1 MVVISAVQ
9 KDFQPSTFRYIV
21 RSTFR
26 STFYLNLK
34 KKKKQKKNLNF
45 EGLVKERQL
54 SNLLCALN
62 SYCNG

>member
-1 MVVISAVQ
+1 MTTLCKSRRSASLGFVGASVPTGPFVLCWAPP
-9 KDFQPSTFRYIV
+9 K
-21 RSTFR
+21 
-26 STFYLNLK
+26 NK
-34 KKKKQKKNLNF
+34 KKPKNLNF